1 MCNQKNQQPH
11 FCKLLIFRAENGT
24 RTRDLN
30 LGKVVLYQLSYFRN
44 MFFGL
49 RKGFH
54 PSFRHPKLAFRDCK
68 YKLKNLFCKI
78 FRQILSQNDIPGLRK
93 SRGHRMGNPYIRAAE

>member
-1 MCNQKNQQPH
+1 M
-11 FCKLLIFRAENGT
+11 
-24 RTRDLN
+24 
-30 LGKVVLYQLSYFRN
+30 LYQLSYFRN

-54 PSFRHPKLAFRDCK
+54 PSSWHPKLAFRDCK

-78 FRQILSQNDIPGLRK
+78 FRQILSQNDVPGLRK